1 MPVASIGGRNLFYDW
16 EDYTPPW
23 KPGEWVVFHHGYAR
37 SRHFWYE
44 WLPQLCSDYRCLR
57 FDMRGHGDSA
67 PLGLDEEPTLE
78 ALAADVVALLD
89 HVGIER
95 AHFVGESLA
104 GVVGIW
110 LGAFYPERF
119 SSVVLLSTPMKV
131 SPQGRADFAA
141 GAESW
146 EAAFDRLTPG
156 AWARQTMGH
165 RFDPAI
171 TDPAYIE
178 WAIGQ
183 AARTPVSSLRKYA
196 RLIEALDLSTGIPEV
211 KVPTMLVAGGS
222 KLAPPEQAHS
232 LAEAIA
238 GSRLEVLP
246 DARHLVGY
254 AMAEETAALARSF
267 WEGLVP

>member
-95 AHFVGESLA
+95 AHFVGERVA
-104 GVVGIW
+104 RVVR
-110 LGAFYPERF
+110 LGDGHLCA
-119 SSVVLLSTPMKV
+119 SVCRDDV
-131 SPQGRADFAA
+131 S
-141 GAESW
+141 
-146 EAAFDRLTPG
+146 
-156 AWARQTMGH
+156 
-165 RFDPAI
+165 
-171 TDPAYIE
+171 
-178 WAIGQ
+178 
-183 AARTPVSSLRKYA
+183 
-196 RLIEALDLSTGIPEV
+196 
-211 KVPTMLVAGGS
+211 
-222 KLAPPEQAHS
+222 
-232 LAEAIA
+232 
-238 GSRLEVLP
+238 
-246 DARHLVGY
+246 
-254 AMAEETAALARSF
+254 
-267 WEGLVP
+267 